1 MTNTINAL
9 AAAVTSTRAAW
20 AAAESALGA
29 YRSDSYP
36 SVYAAA
42 WAASVAACTP
52 GSGRIEEAYHAA
64 VAAADEAYHAHLA
77 AIGAYQHTRVAA
89 LFAS

>member
-20 AAAESALGA
+20 AAAEAALAA

-36 SVYAAA
+36 SIHAAA
-42 WAASVAACTP
+42 WAAALAAHTP
-52 GSGRIEEAYHAA
+52 GSGRIEGAYHAA
-64 VAAADEAYHAHLA
+64 VAAADETYHAHLA
-77 AIGAYQHTRVAA
+77 AIDAYHQTRVAA